1 MLVVNKDVGDSV
13 QGLRVILDWR
23 CIAALAPEKKMKNLK
38 IIYSELPITYLD
50 KILLFKINSKGKKK

>member
-23 CIAALAPEKKMKNLK
+23 CIAALAPEKYQEGENH
-38 IIYSELPITYLD
+38 
-50 KILLFKINSKGKKK
+50 LF